1 MNDFMK
7 QFWEKFRLLP
17 LLVVVASLAF
27 LIRVG
32 EASMKVR
39 QLSGAAVAETTDGTA
54 KTESAAEKKDEPKT
68 MVDADKKD
76 AASKESAE
84 ATKDTDKKPNIDLP
98 STNVDAGAA
107 EKTVKTDAKSEPQ
120 KDVTKSPKTDWKDAS
135 DADIEYSEIRQD
147 VYKDLLQRRQQLD
160 AREKDLQKREALI
173 AATNT
178 EITNKVKELT
188 TLKTE
193 IENLLKKQTDEEQA
207 NVTRLVRIYEGMKPK
222 DAARIFNALDMDVL
236 VPVLSKMSEKKS
248 GAIIA
253 AMDADKARNVTLM
266 LSEQKKLP
274 DLSMDNG
281 ADDAVTDKMPEPADL
296 PSLGQERDQSTAD
309 QPPPAPPVSTDSQA
323 EAKPPA

>member
-32 EASMKVR
+32 EASLQVR
-39 QLSGAAVAETTDGTA
+39 QLSGSANAQVVADDKAKDQPTET
-54 KTESAAEKKDEPKT
+54 S
-68 MVDADKKD
+68 
-76 AASKESAE
+76 
-84 ATKDTDKKPNIDLP
+84 DKKPDDTKTDRPKDTTKKPEIDLP
-98 STNVDAGAA
+98 STDTAMKDAEPAKEGAA
-107 EKTVKTDAKSEPQ
+107 KDAQVDPKKDLAKT
-120 KDVTKSPKTDWKDAS
+120 PKTDWKDAS
-135 DADIEYSEIRQD
+135 DNDIDYSAVRQD

-160 AREKDLQKREALI
+160 AREKELKKREALI

-178 EITNKVKELT
+178 EISGKVKELT

-193 IENLLKKQTDEEQA
+193 IEKLMKKQTDEEQE

-236 VPVLSKMSEKKS
+236 VSVLGKMGEKKS

-253 AMDADKARNVTLM
+253 AMDAEKARTVTLM

-274 DLSMDNG
+274 DLNMGSGDSASSDQMDP
-281 ADDAVTDKMPEPADL
+281 VDL
-296 PSLGQERDQSTAD
+296 PALGQERDQSDAE
-309 QPPPAPPVSTDSQA
+309 QPPPAPPLTNDTQSDAQ
-323 EAKPPA
+323 PPA

>member
-39 QLSGAAVAETTDGTA
+39 QLSGAANAEVVAENKA
-54 KTESAAEKKDEPKT
+54 KEKTENG
-68 MVDADKKD
+68 ADKKESTATAED
-76 AASKESAE
+76 PKEESA
-84 ATKDTDKKPNIDLP
+84 KKPQIDLP
-98 STNVDAGAA
+98 STDTAA
-107 EKTVKTDAKSEPQ
+107 TDSAPAKEGDVKDAKVDPK
-120 KDVTKSPKTDWKDAS
+120 KDLAKTPKTDWKDAS
-135 DADIEYSEIRQD
+135 DNDIDYSEVRQD

-160 AREKDLQKREALI
+160 AREKELQKREALI

-178 EITNKVKELT
+178 EISAKVKELT

-193 IENLLKKQTDEEQA
+193 IEKLLKKQTDEEQE

-236 VPVLSKMSEKKS
+236 VSVLGKMGEKKS

-253 AMDADKARNVTLM
+253 AMDAEKARNVTLM

-274 DLSMDNG
+274 DLSMGDGNDG
-281 ADDAVTDKMPEPADL
+281 ASDKMPEPADL
-296 PSLGQERDQSTAD
+296 PALGQERDQTSAD
-309 QPPPAPPVSTDSQA
+309 QPPPAPPLTNDTKAETD
-323 EAKPPA
+323 PPA